1 MGRCN
6 VLGCPM
12 KRYKKH
18 SNISLH
24 KLPKCKKTR
33 DKWLD
38 ILGAENVVTTK
49 YTYIC
54 SLHFEEK
61 CFNRTLDVIRL
72 RDDALPSRE
81 LLIPAQFDDC
91 DKKQSVTLK
100 EEFEE
105 KATCSTFNYAES
117 PAQFDNGEKQDSVPH
132 KVFEEKVVWLVC
144 GTTDNTT
151 NTEEDKTPLV
161 IQKLKSK
168 CKEQTIKIKR
178 LNEKVKRQSKRIADL
193 KTLIKDLKK
202 NRNDEY
208 ASVLEQCAGQAL
220 NIFLKDPIHGRA
232 NPRTCRQQ

>member
-91 DKKQSVTLK
+91 DKEQSVTLK

-117 PAQFDNGEKQDSVPH
+117 PAQFDDGEKQDSVPH

-144 GTTDNTT
+144 GTSDNTT
-151 NTEEDKTPLV
+151 NTEEIAKYTHSIKTFLPSTKYVFDQRDTSVSCRSTFGETELLV
-161 IQKLKSK
+161 M
-168 CKEQTIKIKR
+168 
-178 LNEKVKRQSKRIADL
+178 EKAVNTK
-193 KTLIKDLKK
+193 
-202 NRNDEY
+202 
-208 ASVLEQCAGQAL
+208 V
-220 NIFLKDPIHGRA
+220 
-232 NPRTCRQQ
+232 